1 MQYCDLNKFIK
12 THQHTAATTH
22 FP

>member
-1 MQYCDLNKFIK
+1 MQHCDLNKFIK
-12 THQHTAATTH
+12 THQHTEATTH